1 MSKDIQ
7 DKQVLK
13 EKYIINKLKKVLP
26 VKCSMNFNLDV
37 SELWRLI
44 SAPGNLNDS
53 HPFCSKNEVIVWDET
68 NHIDKLLY
76 LNGRLY
82 IRKFK
87 TWEENKGYTLLIGE
101 ESGPQSYVIWEI
113 DKIAENKSNLTITV
127 HPFILAKLSQL
138 SSYVPY
144 YLFVKP
150 RMTTYLNSVL
160 GGFKYFCDNKK
171 KVPRN
176 YFGSHRWF
184 S

>member
-7 DKQVLK
+7 DKKVLK

-26 VKCSMNFNLDV
+26 VKCSKHFNLDV
-37 SELWRLI
+37 SELWKLI

-87 TWEENKGYTLLIGE
+87 TWEENK
-101 ESGPQSYVIWEI
+101 
-113 DKIAENKSNLTITV
+113 
-127 HPFILAKLSQL
+127 
-138 SSYVPY
+138 
-144 YLFVKP
+144 
-150 RMTTYLNSVL
+150 
-160 GGFKYFCDNKK
+160 
-171 KVPRN
+171 
-176 YFGSHRWF
+176 
-184 S
+184 